1 MCVERENSPA
11 ERSSHLTPRSE
22 QGADEAPGLQGPMR
36 VPLTRHRVWS
46 SDELFGE
53 ETEVLIAHGD
63 QTYRLRRTRNGKLIL
78 CK

>member
-1 MCVERENSPA
+1 
-11 ERSSHLTPRSE
+11 
-22 QGADEAPGLQGPMR
+22 MR
-36 VPLTRHRVWS
+36 APLTRHRVWS